1 MHSDFFFLSYCKSSA
16 LWQPAV
22 WPQMQPPPQ
31 PPPVPH
37 SKRSEPYLP
46 PSPKWPGLSESL
58 GGVGEHGEHFRWGC
72 DRQEGRSHQASRS
85 WHWAGRTRAVS
96 ARAGGAPG
104 GAQRE
109 LTEPGPRVHA
119 AGRQW
124 DRVTH
129 DLILLFSR
137 PEADSP
143 RMHRQGKVRHGSWLS
158 PRLPRACA
166 HLRLGAHWSCFPTR
180 KL

>member
-16 LWQPAV
+16 LWQLAV

-72 DRQEGRSHQASRS
+72 DRQEGRSHRASRS

-119 AGRQW
+119 AGRQ
-124 DRVTH
+124 
-129 DLILLFSR
+129 
-137 PEADSP
+137 
-143 RMHRQGKVRHGSWLS
+143 
-158 PRLPRACA
+158 
-166 HLRLGAHWSCFPTR
+166 
-180 KL
+180 